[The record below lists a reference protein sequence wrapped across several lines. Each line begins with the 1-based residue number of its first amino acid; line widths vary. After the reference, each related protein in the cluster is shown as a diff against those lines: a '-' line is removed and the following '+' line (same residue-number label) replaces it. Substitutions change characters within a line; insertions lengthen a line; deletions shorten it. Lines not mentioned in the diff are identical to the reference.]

1 MIING
6 GKKMTKTGLVDFIV
20 EKTDLT
26 KAEAGKAVDAV
37 LEGIV

>member
-26 KAEAGKAVDAV
+26 KAEAGKKLKEA
-37 LEGIV
+37 LN